1 MNNDCNEEE
10 EEMKKR
16 RNKKR
21 EKGRI
26 KMLILFCLHRKFKK
40 KKAEG
45 VWLAW
50 KPEGENLILW
60 QWDCSHLSVGTQS
73 LSALSWAWTLDTE
86 EESG

>member
-16 RNKKR
+16 IR
-21 EKGRI
+21 KGR
-26 KMLILFCLHRKFKK
+26 KEESKCWFCFVYIENSKK

-50 KPEGENLILW
+50 KPEGENLISW